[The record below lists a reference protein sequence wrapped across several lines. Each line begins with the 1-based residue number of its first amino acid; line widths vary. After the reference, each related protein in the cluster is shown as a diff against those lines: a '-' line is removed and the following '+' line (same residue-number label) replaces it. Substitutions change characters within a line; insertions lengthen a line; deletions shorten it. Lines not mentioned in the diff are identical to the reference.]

1 VFPAAVVLEEKTADA
16 GAAYVVPG
24 QTPLPIRDL
33 DRLLRGG
40 RAGRERRLRPP
51 CSRSRPSLTVIWPGG
66 SALPGLGESV
76 RPGLYRAPREMVRLE
91 IRGEVVVLP
100 RAQAERAQ
108 ELASE
113 QAGVSS
119 RLRDLALV
127 LDWAL
132 NTPRV
137 VTLRRSEARELER
150 LARHPHLRELA
161 EALSPARRD
170 ARAA

>member
-1 VFPAAVVLEEKTADA
+1 VPDSGLVF
-16 GAAYVVPG
+16 
-24 QTPLPIRDL
+24 
-33 DRLLRGG
+33 
-40 RAGRERRLRPP
+40 
-51 CSRSRPSLTVIWPGG
+51 
-66 SALPGLGESV
+66 PGLGESV
-76 RPGLYRAPREMVRLE
+76 RPGLYRWAREMVRLE

-108 ELASE
+108 SLASA

-150 LARHPHLRELA
+150 LAHHPQLRELA
-161 EALSPARRD
+161 EALSAGRE